1 MDYDDYGQYDYDIDD
16 SDEIKRIVPDT
27 SAIIEGNVAK
37 LIKEKELSYPEII
50 IPEAAI
56 AELEHQANNQRPTG
70 VKGLEEIKRLQEQ
83 AEIGEISINI
93 TGRRPTNFEK
103 ATAKL
108 GEVDSL
114 IRDVAREHRAMLIT
128 SDKIQAK
135 TAEAQGIPVIY
146 YEQEYKGNIDLKI
159 SKFFDKD
166 TMSVHLKENIP
177 PMAKKGKPGNIR
189 LVQLAEEKFTYKQ
202 IENIAEEIL
211 EKERYDPKSYLE
223 ADMEGA
229 IVVQSRDLR
238 ISIARPPFSEALE
251 ITAVR
256 PVAKV
261 TIDDY
266 DLSEEIIDRFKN
278 SARGILISGSPG
290 AGKSTFAQAIAQF
303 YDEKMHK
310 IVKTMESPRDLQVA
324 DTITQYSPLEG
335 DMENTADILL
345 LVRPD
350 FTIYDEL
357 RKNHDFEIFADMRL
371 AGVGMIGVVHATRPI
386 DAIQRIAS
394 RVDLGTIPSIVDTTI
409 YIEDG
414 EIAAI
419 YENRL
424 TVKVPTGMEER
435 DLSRPVLEVVDFET
449 GELVNEIYTYGDQTI
464 VMDIGM
470 VQASKAKK
478 NSDKT
483 PVQKI
488 AEAEILR
495 RLKRV
500 VPKANLEVSL
510 ASDKR
515 VNVYVE
521 DKYKARIIGKQ
532 GKRINEL
539 EKEIGISI
547 NVDSLENSPNS
558 FQKRLEKQAKKNKKS
573 KKSKKDY
580 FDQMID
586 YKLKMQEEEEF
597 EDDIVYEKFEIIPDI
612 RKDHVVLPIG
622 KRHVG
627 RSFDI
632 LIEDDF
638 LFTATVGKK
647 GSVKLNKNLDMADA
661 IINAMKE
668 DARIIAKVR
677 D

>member
-1 MDYDDYGQYDYDIDD
+1 
-16 SDEIKRIVPDT
+16 
-27 SAIIEGNVAK
+27 
-37 LIKEKELSYPEII
+37 
-50 IPEAAI
+50 
-56 AELEHQANNQRPTG
+56 
-70 VKGLEEIKRLQEQ
+70 
-83 AEIGEISINI
+83 
-93 TGRRPTNFEK
+93 
-103 ATAKL
+103 
-108 GEVDSL
+108 
-114 IRDVAREHRAMLIT
+114 
-128 SDKIQAK
+128 
-135 TAEAQGIPVIY
+135 
-146 YEQEYKGNIDLKI
+146 
-159 SKFFDKD
+159 
-166 TMSVHLKENIP
+166 
-177 PMAKKGKPGNIR
+177 
-189 LVQLAEEKFTYKQ
+189 
-202 IENIAEEIL
+202 
-211 EKERYDPKSYLE
+211 
-223 ADMEGA
+223 
-229 IVVQSRDLR
+229 
-238 ISIARPPFSEALE
+238 
-251 ITAVR
+251 
-256 PVAKV
+256 
-261 TIDDY
+261 
-266 DLSEEIIDRFKN
+266 
-278 SARGILISGSPG
+278 
-290 AGKSTFAQAIAQF
+290 
-303 YDEKMHK
+303 
-310 IVKTMESPRDLQVA
+310 
-324 DTITQYSPLEG
+324 
-335 DMENTADILL
+335 
-345 LVRPD
+345 
-350 FTIYDEL
+350 
-357 RKNHDFEIFADMRL
+357 MRL

-435 DLSRPVLEVVDFET
+435 DLSRPVIEVVDFET

-573 KKSKKDY
+573 
-580 FDQMID
+580 
-586 YKLKMQEEEEF
+586 
-597 EDDIVYEKFEIIPDI
+597 I